1 MISEENSKISAMNI
15 LMTFYAYPLSE
26 KVLISKTLN
35 AYLDNPRTEEEI
47 TAVREYIVRSY
58 SKGSAFNFPPYSDE
72 DIVTLDG
79 FIQQFCAV
87 YGEKDSFVSNF
98 CQTYD
103 RENIYDF
110 MARMWIVARYDDEG
124 EKQNLKVEAN
134 ELREEGHSNFFFL
147 LDDENPL
154 VKNPERLSEYSYL
167 MSLFIHTEISDY
179 YGSSFI
185 LDTNSNQFDED
196 SEISRFLPL
205 SFLYFGM
212 GSRETENVHDELRW
226 HFFPSVQSEI
236 TLVAQRFDDAF
247 ESGLA
252 DKLLYVASLLKTV
265 GHDIDDIKTKLV
277 ILVSIIELLLTHNP
291 DFNRFNI
298 EDSISKQFRL
308 KASLLIYLSD
318 KSQNINEIKNRLKSI
333 YDLRSAIAHG
343 DFKKV
348 EKYNKAHSYKDEDDR
363 SIDSLIT
370 ALYNYIRIILNAY
383 LSDSQFVDFLKE
395 N

>member
-1 MISEENSKISAMNI
+1 
-15 LMTFYAYPLSE
+15 MTFYAYPLSE
-26 KVLISKTLN
+26 KLLISKTLN

-58 SKGSAFNFPPYSDE
+58 SKESAFNFPPYSDE

-79 FIQQFCAV
+79 FIQRFCAV
-87 YGEKDSFVSNF
+87 YGEKDASVSKF
-98 CQTYD
+98 CQEYD

-124 EKQNLKVEAN
+124 EEQNLKVAAD
-134 ELREEGHSNFFFL
+134 ELREEGRSNFFFL

-154 VKNPERLSEYSYL
+154 IKNSVHLSEYSYL
-167 MSLFIHTEISDY
+167 MSLFIHTAIKDY

-185 LDTNSNQFDED
+185 LDTNRSQFDED
-196 SEISRFLPL
+196 SEVSRFLPL
-205 SFLYFGM
+205 SFMYFGM
-212 GSRETENVHDELRW
+212 ASQDAEKTHDELRW
-226 HFFPSVQSEI
+226 HFFPVVKPEI
-236 TLVAQRFDDAF
+236 TLVAQRLDDAF
-247 ESGLA
+247 DAGLA
-252 DKLLYVASLLKTV
+252 DKLLYVASLIKTV
-265 GHDIDDIKTKLV
+265 GHDIDDIKTKIV

-318 KSQNINEIKNRLKSI
+318 KSQNINEIKNQLKSI

-348 EKYNKAHSYKDEDDR
+348 EKYNQTHSYKDEDDK

-370 ALYNYIRIILNAY
+370 VLYNYIRIILDAY
-383 LSDSQFVDFLKE
+383 LNDPQFIDFLKE